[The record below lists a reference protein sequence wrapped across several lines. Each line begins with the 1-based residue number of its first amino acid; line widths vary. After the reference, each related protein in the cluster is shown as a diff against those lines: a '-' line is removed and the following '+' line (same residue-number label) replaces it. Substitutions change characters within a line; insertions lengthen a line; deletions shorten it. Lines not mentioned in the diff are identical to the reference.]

1 MKFRVEYLIVSIVLF
16 VVILMSLG
24 CSCVKVSPYY
34 KDNLFAK
41 YFAYEGF
48 GPLSPA
54 EFGGVSGNIV
64 LPGVTQ
70 VGNIAGNLAGN
81 NLAGNNLAGN
91 NLASNNL
98 AGNNLAG
105 NNLAGN
111 NLNAVKVEGFEG
123 LQPAPYSAEVP
134 IDVFSQAQGNLSC
147 QPVGYSNSQGP
158 LCLDKNQLTLL
169 TTRGGNAAG
178 KDSEIGPSK

>member
-1 MKFRVEYLIVSIVLF
+1 MKFRVEYIIVSIVLF

-24 CSCVKVSPYY
+24 VSCVKVSPYY

-54 EFGGVSGNIV
+54 EFGGVSGNV
-64 LPGVTQ
+64 ELPGVTQ
-70 VGNIAGNLAGN
+70 VGNIMGNLSGN
-81 NLAGNNLAGN
+81 I
-91 NLASNNL
+91 
-98 AGNNLAG
+98 
-105 NNLAGN
+105 
-111 NLNAVKVEGFEG
+111 NAVKVEGFEG
-123 LQPAPYSAEVP
+123 LQPAPYSVEVP

-147 QPVGYSNSQGP
+147 QSVGYSNSQGP

>member
-1 MKFRVEYLIVSIVLF
+1 MKFRVEYIIVSIVLF

-54 EFGGVSGNIV
+54 EFGVVSGNV
-64 LPGVTQ
+64 ELPGVTQ
-70 VGNIAGNLAGN
+70 VGNIMGNLSGN
-81 NLAGNNLAGN
+81 IMGNLSG
-91 NLASNNL
+91 
-98 AGNNLAG
+98 
-105 NNLAGN
+105 

>member
-1 MKFRVEYLIVSIVLF
+1 MKFRVEYIIVSIVLF

-54 EFGGVSGNIV
+54 EFGVVSGNV
-64 LPGVTQ
+64 ELPGVTQ
-70 VGNIAGNLAGN
+70 VGNIMGNLSG
-81 NLAGNNLAGN
+81 
-91 NLASNNL
+91 
-98 AGNNLAG
+98 
-105 NNLAGN
+105 